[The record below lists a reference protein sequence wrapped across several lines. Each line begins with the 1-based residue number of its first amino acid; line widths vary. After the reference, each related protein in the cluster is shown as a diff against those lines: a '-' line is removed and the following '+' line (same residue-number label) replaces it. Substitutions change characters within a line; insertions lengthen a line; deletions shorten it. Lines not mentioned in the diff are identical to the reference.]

1 MPESSTKVSV
11 LFVCLGNI
19 CRSTMAEGVFRTLT
33 KSNPRIGEVD
43 SAGTGAY
50 HTLNPP
56 DDRTLETL
64 RKHGITDYDH
74 GARQVRPGDFEDFDY
89 IFAMDAYN
97 FSDLQ
102 RLRRRAESKG
112 KTSKAQVMMF
122 GDFGGKKKGE
132 EVVDPYY
139 GADRGF
145 EEVYEQVTRFSK
157 KFLEEVVDKEIRK

>member
-1 MPESSTKVSV
+1 
-11 LFVCLGNI
+11 
-19 CRSTMAEGVFRTLT
+19 MAEGVFRSLT

-64 RKHGITDYDH
+64 RAHGITDYDH
-74 GARQVRPGDFEDFDY
+74 GARQVHAGDFQDFDY
-89 IFAMDAYN
+89 IFAMDSYN

-102 RLRRRAESKG
+102 RLQRRTESKG
-112 KTSKAQVMMF
+112 KTTKAKVMMF
-122 GDFGGKKKGE
+122 GDFGDKRKGE

-139 GADRGF
+139 GADSGF
-145 EEVYEQVTRFSK
+145 EEVYQQVTRFSK
-157 KFLEEVVDKEIRK
+157 NFLDQVVDKDIIK

>member
-1 MPESSTKVSV
+1 
-11 LFVCLGNI
+11 
-19 CRSTMAEGVFRTLT
+19 MAEGVFRSLT
-33 KSNPRIGEVD
+33 KSSPRIGVVD

-74 GARQVRPGDFEDFDY
+74 GARQVHQDDFENFDY

-97 FSDLQ
+97 LSDLQ
-102 RLRRRAESKG
+102 RLQRRAETKG
-112 KTSKAQVMMF
+112 KQTKAKVMMF
-122 GDFGGKKKGE
+122 GEFGGKKKGE

-145 EEVYEQVTRFSK
+145 EEVYQQVARFSK
-157 KFLEEVVDKEIRK
+157 NFLEQAVDKDVQK